1 MLSSFAGFSAGL
13 FSGEGLRRH
22 GARAVRFALVSG
34 AGLGLDL
41 GLFVALSSFGAAA
54 FGASCL
60 SSAAAVTFV
69 YAASVRRVFR
79 YERQFVPAMF
89 AAYAFYQL
97 CGILLGS
104 WAVSALVGAGLI
116 PAAAKIAILPVTFS
130 ANYLFMFWLTA
141 NPQRWFRSR

>member
-1 MLSSFAGFSAGL
+1 MLSSLAEFSSGVI
-13 FSGEGLRRH
+13 SGEGLRRQ
-22 GARAVRFALVSG
+22 GARVFRFAIVSG

-41 GLFVALSSFGAAA
+41 GLFIALTSFGAAA

-60 SSAAAVTFV
+60 SSAAAVSFV

-79 YERQFVPAMF
+79 YDGGFLASMF
-89 AAYAFYQL
+89 AAHSLYQL

-104 WAVSALVGAGLI
+104 WAVSALVGAGVV

-130 ANYLFMFWLTA
+130 ANYLFMCWLTA
-141 NPQRWFRSR
+141 NPQRWVRSR

>member
-1 MLSSFAGFSAGL
+1 MFSSLALLGSGL
-13 FSGEGLRRH
+13 ISRH
-22 GARAVRFALVSG
+22 GARAIRFALVSG

-41 GLFVALSSFGAAA
+41 GLFVALSSSGVAA

-79 YERQFVPAMF
+79 YDGGFLASMF
-89 AAYAFYQL
+89 AAYALYQL

-104 WAVSALVGAGLI
+104 WAVSALVGAGLV

-130 ANYLFMFWLTA
+130 ANYLFMCWLTA
-141 NPQRWFRSR
+141 DPQRWVRSR